1 MLARC
6 TLLLTLVTGCVL
18 LVGFMAFWAITGRWW
33 CVAAAAVGG
42 SIFFVSM
49 VRADEQLLRRQ
60 QTQQATDGPRRGI
73 HRRFAERCSHTVGR
87 VRLRRSI
94 ARSRWTRRD
103 RRHLEN
109 AGIDPNVAADKPPA
123 RRWLP

>member
-33 CVAAAAVGG
+33 CVAAAAIGG
-42 SIFFVSM
+42 IVFFVSM

-60 QTQQATDGPRRGI
+60 QTRQATDEPRRGI
-73 HRRFAERCSHTVGR
+73 RRRFAERCSHAVGR
-87 VRLRRSI
+87 SRLRRSI
-94 ARSRWTRRD
+94 RKGWTPHDCSQFRD
-103 RRHLEN
+103 MR
-109 AGIDPNVAADKPPA
+109 IDPSVFVDDHTGG
-123 RRWLP
+123 RWLP